1 LRSSGT
7 LRRFFQTG
15 YQAKSWSWQRKVIAR
30 VEATSKG
37 ADVRFVVTNLPDRA
51 KVLYERGYC
60 ARGIGITNG
69 RGRETGYPAP
79 PAQIPACAANAPG
92 SSLGSNVGR

>member
-37 ADVRFVVTNLPDRA
+37 ADVRFVVTNLPGRA
-51 KVLYERGYC
+51 KVLYERGCC
-60 ARGIGITNG
+60 ARGIGITNV
-69 RGRETGYPAP
+69 RFWLF
-79 PAQIPACAANAPG
+79 PG
-92 SSLGSNVGR
+92 LQLRPRRR